1 MLSKTNQG
9 LGDRILA
16 SKDIL
21 RALALFV
28 NFFLIIM
35 ALYHL
40 KPASRSLILESHTA
54 IDLPYVWIGS
64 AALILFSMPLYQ
76 WLLRKFTRARV
87 VALTM
92 ALFSL
97 ILCVFWWQLQEAG
110 SVTPVLFYIFVD
122 IFGVTLVEQAWSL
135 TDSLYETEDAKSW
148 YGFVGTGGLLGGVAG
163 SAVSAALITHT
174 SLETPDLLLVAA
186 GIVAFLWLLTFWM
199 ERHTVYVEH
208 RVEAK
213 AKFRS
218 GLMSMLSNRYL
229 LLVAGGLLV
238 AQLVSPLVEFQFMRI
253 VEIEYAER
261 EARTAMLS
269 VFFTVMSIFSIVVNL
284 ALTPLILR
292 FGGVLAGLTVQ
303 PVLMAGA
310 VLMFAQQPV
319 LWLAGLLKIS
329 DRGLAYSLSRAAREM
344 LYVPIEP
351 RIIYEAKAWID
362 MFGYRMFKVLG
373 AGVILL
379 VTRLGVNGDSLFVLN
394 MVIFVACLGWLLLLY
409 VLYRYYQRIRSSD
422 PL

>member
-9 LGDRILA
+9 VTGRILA
-16 SKDIL
+16 SRDIL

-40 KPASRSLILESHTA
+40 KPASRSLILESHTV

-64 AALILFSMPLYQ
+64 AGLILFSMPLYQ
-76 WLLRKFTRARV
+76 WVLRKFTRARV

-97 ILCVFWWQLQEAG
+97 ILCVFWWQLQDSG
-110 SVTPVLFYIFVD
+110 SVAPVVFYLFVD

-135 TDSLYETEDAKSW
+135 TDSLYETDDAKSW

-174 SLETPDLLLVAA
+174 SMETPDLLLVAA
-186 GIVAFLWLLTFWM
+186 AIVALLWLLNFWM
-199 ERHTVYVEH
+199 DRNTVYTEH
-208 RVEAK
+208 QAEAG
-213 AKFRS
+213 ARFGS
-218 GLMSMLSNRYL
+218 GLRSMLSNRYL

-238 AQLVSPLVEFQFMRI
+238 AQLVSPLVEFQFLRI
-253 VEIEYAER
+253 VEIEYPER
-261 EARTAMLS
+261 ESRTAMLS
-269 VFFTVMSIFSIVVNL
+269 LFFTVMSTFSILVNL
-284 ALTPLILR
+284 VLTPLILR
-292 FGGVLAGLTVQ
+292 FGGVLAGLMVQ
-303 PVLMAGA
+303 PLMMATAVVL
-310 VLMFAQQPV
+310 FAQQPV
-319 LWLAGLLKIS
+319 LWFAGLLKIS

-373 AGVILL
+373 AGAILL
-379 VTRLGVNGDSLFVLN
+379 VTRWGVNGDSLFVLN
-394 MVIFVACLGWLLLLY
+394 VLIFVACLGWLLLLY
-409 VLYRYYQRIRSSD
+409 VLYRYYQQIHTRQAN
-422 PL
+422 